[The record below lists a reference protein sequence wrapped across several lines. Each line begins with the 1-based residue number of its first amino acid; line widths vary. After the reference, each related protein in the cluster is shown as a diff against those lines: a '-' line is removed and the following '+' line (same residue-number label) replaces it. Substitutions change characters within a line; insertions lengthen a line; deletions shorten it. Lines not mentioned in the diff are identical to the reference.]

1 MFCVLSLRE
10 KSYIIYYYFFKFKK
24 NNLKHHCLHI
34 IILFKSY
41 FIIQCLLKR
50 YLGLK
55 KNGIFDNNNN
65 VNSKNLGVRND
76 G

>member
-1 MFCVLSLRE
+1 MF
-10 KSYIIYYYFFKFKK
+10 IY
-24 NNLKHHCLHI
+24 N
-34 IILFKSY
+34 ILFKSY